1 MKEKIT
7 LRSRY
12 SEDENYLNRIGDNN
26 SKVYSLQTKF
36 GFRVGIIDDNP
47 NAYSFVD
54 PSGGPFIQKGTE
66 IDGMIVKSII
76 GEGNNGVIIEFE

>member
-12 SEDENYLNRIGDNN
+12 LVDENCLNRIGDNN

-36 GFRVGIIDDNP
+36 GL
-47 NAYSFVD
+47 
-54 PSGGPFIQKGTE
+54 E
-66 IDGMIVKSII
+66 
-76 GEGNNGVIIEFE
+76 

>member
-12 SEDENYLNRIGDNN
+12 LADENYLNRIGDNN

-54 PSGGPFIQKGTE
+54 PSGGPFIEKGTE
-66 IDGMIVKSII
+66 IDGNIVKSIVRDKL
-76 GEGNNGVIIEFE
+76 GNIIIEFE